1 MFGYVKPLCSE
12 LKVRE
17 DEYYRGIYC
26 GLCRS
31 LSENTGGFSSIILSY
46 DMTFFAIV
54 RMALTGTH
62 VKMKKRRCPPHPIKK
77 RTVAF
82 DNEELK
88 YSAYCSAVLA
98 HMKVKDNIH
107 DEKFFKKAASV
118 LVSPFTSIFAKRAKE
133 KYVKETIEKGMKYFS
148 SFEDNKCSSIDEP
161 ADAFGQMIGDL
172 LSYKLDEKNALIAKD
187 IGIHVGKWVY
197 LADARCDYYKDLKNS
212 SYNPFIYA
220 FESQEKAEQFF
231 NEDFDM
237 IMSLELNRIKN
248 DFALIEKT
256 ADPELYACAE
266 NIILAGMKNT
276 LKRELE
282 KESKK

>member
-1 MFGYVKPLCSE
+1 
-12 LKVRE
+12 
-17 DEYYRGIYC
+17 
-26 GLCRS
+26 
-31 LSENTGGFSSIILSY
+31 
-46 DMTFFAIV
+46 
-54 RMALTGTH
+54 
-62 VKMKKRRCPPHPIKK
+62 
-77 RTVAF
+77 
-82 DNEELK
+82 
-88 YSAYCSAVLA
+88 
-98 HMKVKDNIH
+98 MKVKDNIH

-118 LVSPFTSIFAKRAKE
+118 LVSPFTSVFAKRAKE
-133 KYVKETIEKGMKYFS
+133 KYVKETIEKGMKHFS

-197 LADARCDYYKDLKNS
+197 FADARCDYYKDLKNS

-231 NEDFDM
+231 KEDFDM